1 VTAAGCA
8 APTLEQHLVPVHD
21 FSNGLLNPILAY
33 AMSCLGA
40 FLGLRCAAKA
50 RAHTGFGGANWL
62 ILAAVSFG
70 AAANWTMHFIAM
82 LGLTIPGQQ
91 ILYNVPRTIA
101 SMLVAIVVVGTGLFI
116 VGYGSGGRARLVTG
130 GVIAG
135 IGIACMHY
143 MGEAAMVM
151 PDSVRYNTLLVILSV
166 IIALLAGTAVLWASG
181 QVLGIGAT
189 IVASLALAALFSGM
203 HYLAMAAMIMSPGL
217 MPSMSGSTGTS
228 FVFPLVLG
236 ISLVTVILT
245 LAISLS
251 PTEDE
256 IKAEALLKRRFESG
270 LRADSRRTAPSLP
283 EALAAPESG
292 AQPQA
297 PISASPTA
305 SARRAAAHAGP
316 PRLFT
321 QRVERAFRRA
331 TRQPGE

>member
-1 VTAAGCA
+1 
-8 APTLEQHLVPVHD
+8 LVPVHD
-21 FSNGLLNPILAY
+21 FSNGLLNPVLAY

-50 RAHTGFGGANWL
+50 RAHTGFGGVNWL
-62 ILAAVSFG
+62 ILAAVAFG

-101 SMLVAIVVVGTGLFI
+101 SMLVAIVGVGIGLFI

-130 GVIAG
+130 GVIAS

-151 PDSVRYNTLLVILSV
+151 PDSVRYNTLLVALSLV
-166 IIALLAGTAVLWASG
+166 IALIAGTAVLWAG
-181 QVLGIGAT
+181 NQVLGIGAT
-189 IVASLALAALFSGM
+189 IVASLILGVLFSGM

-217 MPSMSGSTGTS
+217 MSSMSGSTAAS

-236 ISLVTVILT
+236 ISVLTLVLT

-256 IKAEALLKRRFESG
+256 IKAEALLKRRFESEFRADA
-270 LRADSRRTAPSLP
+270 LRAAPSP
-283 EALAAPESG
+283 PGAPAAPQSV
-292 AQPQA
+292 AHPQA
-297 PISASPTA
+297 TVPASRAA
-305 SARRAAAHAGP
+305 SAKRAAAHAGP
-316 PRLFT
+316 PRLFP

-331 TRQPGE
+331 TRQTGQ